1 MRNLTPCCI
10 CGSSASTV
18 VLEAT
23 FSQDLEP
30 GNLPNPF
37 KAHYRVNRCAGC
49 DLRYSSPILDDAGV
63 RALYDHGVSTKTDDF
78 SGTNVATGEA
88 AGVQRTMELY
98 YSHIQPF
105 LRAKEAFMEV
115 GCDVGYLLEAARK
128 DGFRQIYGCEPNPL
142 ARKRAAALPG
152 ATISGLFYE
161 QWELPGN
168 YFDALTLIHVL
179 DHLVDPTQVLRKA
192 WAEIKP
198 GGIIFAVVHDIEC
211 LLARLTGVRF
221 PPYNLYHHYFFSKQ
235 TLRKLLEVTGFEVI
249 GVNRTW
255 NCYSLGFFLEK
266 APVFPGKRLL
276 LRLLQKTA
284 VARWNLTI
292 PIGNI
297 GIVARKLEPSV
308 T

>member
-1 MRNLTPCCI
+1 M
-10 CGSSASTV
+10 
-18 VLEAT
+18 
-23 FSQDLEP
+23 
-30 GNLPNPF
+30 
-37 KAHYRVNRCAGC
+37 
-49 DLRYSSPILDDAGV
+49 
-63 RALYDHGVSTKTDDF
+63 
-78 SGTNVATGEA
+78 
-88 AGVQRTMELY
+88 
-98 YSHIQPF
+98 
-105 LRAKEAFMEV
+105 
-115 GCDVGYLLEAARK
+115 
-128 DGFRQIYGCEPNPL
+128 

-211 LLARLTGVRF
+211 LLGEVDRRNDSLPTIFTITIFSRNRLYENCWRSLDSKSSASTGLGTAIALASSLRGARIPWEAFVIA
-221 PPYNLYHHYFFSKQ
+221 PPS
-235 TLRKLLEVTGFEVI
+235 
-249 GVNRTW
+249 
-255 NCYSLGFFLEK
+255 
-266 APVFPGKRLL
+266 
-276 LRLLQKTA
+276 KTA

-297 GIVARKLEPSV
+297 GIVARKRELLV